1 MVSSCLS
8 MDAVSSD
15 LLGDRAMSFSL
26 TRGEDVGSSSSGGSS
41 PLGWPLGKRER
52 HSTDPSPSS
61 CNLTNGRDTHTWE
74 HKMEIRE
81 TDLAEVEM
89 MKEKFA
95 KLLLGEDMS
104 GGAKGVCT
112 AMAISNAIT
121 NLSGTC
127 IFGCGSNSI
136 LPWSYCGLITA
147 PWIVVYKT
155 LLYPFFICT
164 PF

>member
-1 MVSSCLS
+1 
-8 MDAVSSD
+8 
-15 LLGDRAMSFSL
+15 
-26 TRGEDVGSSSSGGSS
+26 
-41 PLGWPLGKRER
+41 
-52 HSTDPSPSS
+52 
-61 CNLTNGRDTHTWE
+61 
-74 HKMEIRE
+74 
-81 TDLAEVEM
+81 M

-164 PF
+164 PFSFTCQCFIPTQKDIFCSAVSVFLTWMQPPSLGSSGN

>member
-1 MVSSCLS
+1 MEAGSEDRYEFSMDGASSCLS

-81 TDLAEVEM
+81 TDLAGD
-89 MKEKFA
+89 F
-95 KLLLGEDMS
+95 
-104 GGAKGVCT
+104 
-112 AMAISNAIT
+112 
-121 NLSGTC
+121 
-127 IFGCGSNSI
+127 
-136 LPWSYCGLITA
+136 
-147 PWIVVYKT
+147 T
-155 LLYPFFICT
+155 LHCDSFPSLFCFQDVQ
-164 PF
+164 